1 MESTTPPKKRMPL
14 GRDPALF
21 SFKVLSIFLAE
32 RRSPYKM
39 NQDVKKIYEIN
50 EIANNTNKMIII
62 MIMTGI
68 EIIINPI
75 SVNGENF
82 LISFFDIND
91 NKYKNIK
98 NAR

>member
-1 MESTTPPKKRMPL
+1 
-14 GRDPALF
+14 
-21 SFKVLSIFLAE
+21 
-32 RRSPYKM
+32 M

-50 EIANNTNKMIII
+50 EIANKTNKMIKI

-68 EIIINPI
+68 DIIISPI
-75 SVNGENF
+75 SVKGENF
-82 LISFFDIND
+82 LISFFDIKD